1 MHAQSHSKEARVE
14 REEYEVMYRVEDSLW
29 WYRGMEAISR
39 AVLER
44 TYARD
49 SHLRILDAGCGT
61 GAVLS
66 YLADYGAATGMDFSP
81 HALRFSLQ
89 RGHRRLSRG
98 SVNTLPF
105 ADDSFDL
112 LTSFDVLC
120 VNGVDDG
127 QALREFRRVLAPG
140 GRVFL
145 RLPAY
150 NWLRGAHDRAVNI
163 RHRYTAAD
171 LRQRIAAA
179 GLLVEHLSYANMWLL
194 PLAVAKRWAERLF
207 PRQEGSDLTLDIGP
221 LNGLF
226 RAVLS
231 SEAKWVA
238 RRGLPLGL
246 TVVAVARRPA

>member
-1 MHAQSHSKEARVE
+1 ME
-14 REEYEVMYRVEDSLW
+14 RAEYEVMYRVEDSLW

-44 TYARD
+44 TCGRGYE
-49 SHLRILDAGCGT
+49 LRILDAGCGT
-61 GAVLS
+61 GAVLG
-66 YLADYGAATGMDFSP
+66 YLADYGTAVGMDFSP
-81 HALRFSLQ
+81 HALRFSRQ
-89 RGHRRLSRG
+89 RGHARLTGG
-98 SVNTLPF
+98 SVNALPF
-105 ADDSFDL
+105 ADGSFDL
-112 LTSFDVLC
+112 VTSFDVLC

-140 GRVFL
+140 GWAFL

-171 LRQRIAAA
+171 VRQRLTDA

-207 PRQEGSDLTLDIGP
+207 PRQRGSDLTLDIGP

-226 RAVLS
+226 RAILS
-231 SEAKWVA
+231 SEARLVA
-238 RRGLPLGL
+238 GPGLPCGL